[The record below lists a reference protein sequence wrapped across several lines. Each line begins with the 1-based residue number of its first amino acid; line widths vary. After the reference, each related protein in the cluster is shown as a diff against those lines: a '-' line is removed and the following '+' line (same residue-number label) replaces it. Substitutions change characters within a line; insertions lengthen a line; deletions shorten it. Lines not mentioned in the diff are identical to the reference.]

1 MTDATSTLKLEAAL
15 TEIARLGDEGRR
27 IFTRLYAD
35 EARDAAQASDARRHA
50 GRTLGSLDGRLVS
63 IKDLF
68 DVAGEATTAGSLV
81 RRDAAPAVKDAVVVR
96 RLRAAGAVIVG
107 KTNMTE
113 FAFSGVGINPHYG
126 TPGNSHDVTRIPGG
140 SSSGAGVSVG
150 RGLVEFAIGSDTGG
164 SVRIPSALNGVV
176 GFKPTQAR
184 VSRDGSYPL
193 SYTLDTVG
201 PLCRSVVDAAAADA
215 VLAGEDERPLAL
227 RTTRGLR
234 IGVPRGLLFT
244 QAQDAVLAAF
254 EQALGALSTSGAG
267 LRDMALDDL
276 LGEPF
281 RLQEHGTMIAAEA
294 AWIHQAA
301 VATQAERYDPIVLLR
316 IRKGQTIS
324 AANYVGLQ
332 QARAALLP
340 QLDARLAD
348 LDILVLPTVP
358 VLAPHISEVQ
368 TEEAF
373 MKTNALLLRNP
384 SVFNFYDLP
393 ALSLPLPLPLPIASG
408 LPVGLMVVG
417 RRGRD
422 RELLA
427 VSAAIEKVLACFV
440 AVGAPSQGDSAAP

>member
-15 TEIARLGDEGRR
+15 AEIARLGDEGAR

-35 EARDAAQASDARRHA
+35 EAREAARAADARRDA
-50 GRTLGSLDGRLVS
+50 GRALGPLDGRLVS

-68 DVAGEATTAGSLV
+68 DVAGETTTAGSVV
-81 RRDAAPAVKDAVVVR
+81 RRGAAPATQDAIVVR

-113 FAFSGVGINPHYG
+113 FAFSGVGVNPHYG
-126 TPGNSHDVTRIPGG
+126 TPGNARDVTRIPGG
-140 SSSGAGVSVG
+140 SSSGAGASAG

-164 SVRIPSALNGVV
+164 SVRIPSALNGLV

-184 VSRDGSYPL
+184 VSREGAYPL

-201 PLCRSVVDAAAADA
+201 PLCHSVADAAAADA
-215 VLAGEDERPLAL
+215 VLAGHDATTLEL
-227 RTTRGLR
+227 RTTRSLR
-234 IGVPRGLLFT
+234 VGVPRGLLFT
-244 QAQDAVLAAF
+244 QAQDEVLAAF
-254 EQALGALSTSGAG
+254 EKALDVLSESGAEI
-267 LRDMALDDL
+267 RDEALDDL

-281 RLQEHGTMIAAEA
+281 RLQERGTMIAAEA
-294 AWIHQAA
+294 AWIHQAT
-301 VATQAERYDPIVLLR
+301 VATQADAYDPIVLSR
-316 IRKGQTIS
+316 IRKGQTID
-324 AANYVGLQ
+324 AASYVGMQ

-340 QLDARLAD
+340 QLDARLVD
-348 LDILVLPTVP
+348 LDVLVLPTVP
-358 VLAPHISEVQ
+358 VLAPRIADVE

-373 MKTNALLLRNP
+373 MKLNGLLLRNP

-393 ALSLPLPLPLPIASG
+393 ALSLPLPVAG
-408 LPVGLMVVG
+408 ALPVGLMVVG

-427 VSAAIEKVLACFV
+427 VGAAIEKVLAS
-440 AVGAPSQGDSAAP
+440 G

>member
-15 TEIARLGDEGRR
+15 AEIARLGDEGTR

-35 EARDAAQASDARRHA
+35 EARDAARAADARQRA
-50 GRTLGSLDGRLVS
+50 GRTLGPLDGRLVS

-68 DVAGEATTAGSLV
+68 DVAGEATTAGSVV
-81 RRDAAPAVKDAVVVR
+81 RREAAPAAQDALVVR

-126 TPGNSHDVTRIPGG
+126 TPGNAHNVTRIPGG
-140 SSSGAGVSVG
+140 SSSGAGVSAG
-150 RGLVEFAIGSDTGG
+150 RGIVEFAIGSDTGG
-164 SVRIPSALNGVV
+164 SVRIPSALNGLV

-184 VSRDGSYPL
+184 VSREGAYPL

-201 PLCRSVVDAAAADA
+201 PLCHSVADAAAADA
-215 VLAGEDERPLAL
+215 VLAGEDATPLEA
-227 RTTRGLR
+227 RSTRGLR
-234 IGVPRGLLFT
+234 VGVPRGLLFT
-244 QAQDAVLAAF
+244 QAQDEVLTAF
-254 EQALGALSTSGAG
+254 EQALGALSQSGAQV
-267 LRDMALDDL
+267 RDEALDDL

-281 RLQEHGTMIAAEA
+281 RLQERGTLIAAEA
-294 AWIHQAA
+294 AWIHQAT
-301 VATQAERYDPIVLLR
+301 VATQAEAYDPIVLSR
-316 IRKGQTIS
+316 IRKGQSID
-324 AANYVGLQ
+324 AASYVGLQ

-340 QLDARLAD
+340 RLDARLAD
-348 LDILVLPTVP
+348 LDVLVLPTVP
-358 VLAPHISEVQ
+358 VLAPRIADVQ

-373 MKTNALLLRNP
+373 MKINGLLLRNP

-393 ALSLPLPLPLPIASG
+393 ALSLPLPVADG

-427 VSAAIEKVLACFV
+427 VGAAIERALAT
-440 AVGAPSQGDSAAP
+440 GR